1 MPYKK
6 PDFIPDCIAEMTA
19 TSWGRLFT
27 ETPTYKQPASETYRL
42 ALKVGWPSGKPRN
55 QTQIQQ
61 SLLSLWPDLFEDM
74 EKSATALE
82 HLGRENYEAILDLT
96 LKRATPGDDLARI
109 QTYATAMAMVIVAQ
123 RELLTAVMPNI
134 RQDTKRGYHMTAT
147 SAEGGRNSQR
157 QRREKRAEAWKR
169 RDQEIVAMRRKH
181 PDWSQREV
189 ARHVARICGE
199 KPETIRKYMGQRKE
213 RFGF

>member
-27 ETPTYKQPASETYRL
+27 ETPTYKPPASEKYRL
-42 ALKVGWPSGKPRN
+42 TLRAGWPSDKPRN
-55 QTQIQQ
+55 QAQIQQ
-61 SLLSLWPDLFEDM
+61 SLLSLWPDLFEDI

-82 HLGRENYEAILDLT
+82 HLGRENYDAILALT
-96 LKRATPGDDLARI
+96 LNRETPGDDLARI

-134 RQDTKRGYHMTAT
+134 RQDTKRGFKMIENAE
-147 SAEGGRNSQR
+147 EGGRKGQR
-157 QRREKRAEAWKR
+157 KLQEKRARVLER
-169 RDQEIVAMRRKH
+169 RDQEIAAMRQKH
-181 PDWSQREV
+181 PGWSQSEI
-189 ARHVARICGE
+189 ARHVARICDE
-199 KPETIRKYMGQRKE
+199 KPDTIRRHIGQNKE
-213 RFGF
+213 RLGF